1 LRHREPILSVRSSG
15 KRRQTDAAVFE
26 EVRVADQDGLPD
38 FANSLEVF
46 SLIVL
51 THGDRVLLL
60 ERAAWKR
67 FSPLRWT
74 GLGGRI
80 EPHEFGDLRAAAL
93 RELAEESGL
102 HESDVAHFT
111 LRRLLL
117 HDRATT
123 PITLLAFFTGTLAEP
138 VLPDCPEGTLHWVHP
153 DEFAGLD
160 IIESAALVLPSVLDD
175 LARDPA
181 GAERPRVGAAHYR
194 PDGTIERVVWA

>member
-1 LRHREPILSVRSSG
+1 MPPEDEAR
-15 KRRQTDAAVFE
+15 
-26 EVRVADQDGLPD
+26 D
-38 FANSLEVF
+38 FANSLEMF

-51 THGDRVLLL
+51 THGDRYLLL

-74 GLGGRI
+74 GLGGRV
-80 EPHEFGDLRAAAL
+80 EPHEFGDLRTAAL

-102 HESDVAHFT
+102 GEADVAHFT

-123 PITLLAFFTGTLAEP
+123 PITLLAFFTGTLADT

-153 DEFAGLD
+153 DEFAEHD
-160 IIESAALVLPSVLDD
+160 IIESAAVVLPALIED
-175 LARDPA
+175 LTRDPL
-181 GAERPRVGAAHYR
+181 GEERPRVGAAHYG
-194 PDGTIERVVWA
+194 PDGAIERVVWA

>member
-1 LRHREPILSVRSSG
+1 MYVPGEDEAR
-15 KRRQTDAAVFE
+15 A
-26 EVRVADQDGLPD
+26 
-38 FANSLEVF
+38 FANSLEMF

-51 THGDRVLLL
+51 AHEDRFLLL

-74 GLGGRI
+74 GLGGRV
-80 EPHEFGDLRAAAL
+80 EPHEFGDLRASAL

-102 HESDVAHFT
+102 SALDVAHFT

-123 PITLLAFFTGTLAEP
+123 PLTLLAFFTGTLAEA
-138 VLPDCPEGTLHWVHP
+138 VLPECPEGTLRWLRA

-160 IIESAALVLPSVLDD
+160 IIESAAVVLPLLIED
-175 LARDPA
+175 LARDPR
-181 GAERPRVGAAHYR
+181 GNERPRVGAAHYG
-194 PDGTIERVVWA
+194 PDGAIERVVWA